1 MIFYFGK
8 KTNKMVPNCPKWKDR
23 YARPLKDRLPPAQ
36 AEKGHI
42 SSIMNRRGQDAIAP
56 IVSLGAV
63 QNVST
68 TEQ

>member
-1 MIFYFGK
+1 ME
-8 KTNKMVPNCPKWKDR
+8 R
-23 YARPLKDRLPPAQ
+23 YARPLKDRLPPAR

-42 SSIMNRRGQDAIAP
+42 SSIRNGQGQDAIAP